1 MTVLINSE
9 DNNNCI
15 MIEIRVAILRGG
27 AAGAAA
33 ILCACT
39 RTLCITRVYQLCERG
54 WFPDVNNTGE
64 IRHKNL
70 VSELLVLHQESIG
83 YGTRHSMPL
92 LLFSF

>member
-1 MTVLINSE
+1 
-9 DNNNCI
+9 

-70 VSELLVLHQESIG
+70 VSEVEEKEKEEREEKKPTKPNSLKQRIF
-83 YGTRHSMPL
+83 TRLAGALPD
-92 LLFSF
+92 

>member
-70 VSELLVLHQESIG
+70 VSELLV
-83 YGTRHSMPL
+83 
-92 LLFSF
+92 